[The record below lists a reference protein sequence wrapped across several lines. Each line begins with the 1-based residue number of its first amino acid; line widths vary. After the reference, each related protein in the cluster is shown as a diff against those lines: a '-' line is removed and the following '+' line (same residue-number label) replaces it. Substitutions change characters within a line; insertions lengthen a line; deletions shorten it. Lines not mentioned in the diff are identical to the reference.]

1 MISYI
6 EILLIIFLIV
16 LAVALAVAV
25 YRPKE
30 ENVPPIVISNSNKP
44 GKRKN
49 QRVKPYRK
57 WEKKMNQKKGKNAML
72 KAEYVFLPISEANSL
87 MIYDNSREEMKLLDL
102 ILDAKLSGTDFIKLD
117 RTTYEILKSRI

>member
-1 MISYI
+1 MISNI
-6 EILLIIFLIV
+6 EILLIVFLIA

-30 ENVPPIVISNSNKP
+30 DNAPPIVIPDSNKP
-44 GKRKN
+44 GKRRQ

-72 KAEYVFLPISEANSL
+72 KAEYVFLSVSEANSL

-102 ILDAKLSGTDFIKLD
+102 ILDAKLNGTDIIKLD
-117 RTTYEILKSRI
+117 RTTYEILKSRV

>member
-30 ENVPPIVISNSNKP
+30 ENVPPIVIPNSNKP

-57 WEKKMNQKKGKNAML
+57 WEKKMNQKKGKNTML
-72 KAEYVFLPISEANSL
+72 KAEYVGSELFDDIRQFEGRN
-87 MIYDNSREEMKLLDL
+87 E
-102 ILDAKLSGTDFIKLD
+102 
-117 RTTYEILKSRI
+117 TTGFDS